1 MERIRKTEFWVV
13 TGGYLLVIFTMIFPS
28 LYTDGAAH
36 AGWLEERFLVN
47 NLEFDGFMHFL
58 MPKMLIATV
67 SYLTF
72 VALNNW
78 LVPFFFE
85 KKDGLAWGIILGLGV
100 LLFYW
105 GMLTI
110 AFTWRFGYILG
121 YRSLGSFYNIC
132 GWRAFIVTFSAVLGY
147 VVYHLVKLLYFRYM
161 HDVLLEKKIWKRIPS
176 DVLLL
181 AVIWIIL
188 IFFMAADN
196 RPARVQLVGWVG
208 LAYIIA
214 YVGYRRFVFEPLYR
228 KEQSIKKLLPAL
240 ALIVAST
247 SLFACVAAD
256 AATRIN
262 NMTSIN
268 VAIISCNI
276 LLVIPLAWGVSYSR
290 LSRKNE
296 VLNLEK
302 ALGRSS
308 ANLDFLRSQINP
320 HFLFNALNTLYGT
333 ALQENAPRTS
343 EGVQKLGDMMR
354 FMLHENNQEK
364 IELDKEVGYLQNY
377 IALQKLRTQASPDIK
392 IEVNINEANCE
403 HDIAPMLLIPF
414 VENAFKHGIS
424 LRNRSWIVVSL
435 SCDKDHIYFDAY
447 NSVHLKP
454 DNDPEKHS
462 LGIGLANVRNR
473 LQLLYPG
480 RHELS
485 IRETASEFFV
495 HLTIKTK

>member
-1 MERIRKTEFWVV
+1 MDKIRKTEFWLA
-13 TGGYLLVIFTMIFPS
+13 TAIYLLVIFAMIFPT
-28 LYTDGAAH
+28 LFNEGAGYGYYLAD
-36 AGWLEERFLVN
+36 RFEKN
-47 NLEFDGFMHFL
+47 HMAYDGFLHYL
-58 MPKMLIATV
+58 MPRMLIATV
-67 SYLTF
+67 SYVTF
-72 VALNNW
+72 VAINNW
-78 LVPFFFE
+78 LIPYFFERKNALWGAIFTAATMFFF
-85 KKDGLAWGIILGLGV
+85 
-100 LLFYW
+100 W

-110 AFTWRFGYILG
+110 AFTWRYGYMLG

-132 GWRAFIVTFSAVLGY
+132 CWRAFIIVFTSALGY
-147 VVYHLVKLLYFRYM
+147 VAYHLLKATYFGFVHRM
-161 HDVLLEKKIWKRIPS
+161 LVEKKIWKKVPLDIMLLVIVWALSAFIMVADSRPARFHIVLWGGMAYIVAYMAYCRYIFLPLFRKEQTFKKLVP
-176 DVLLL
+176 VLLL
-181 AVIWIIL
+181 IL
-188 IFFMAADN
+188 T
-196 RPARVQLVGWVG
+196 LS
-208 LAYIIA
+208 
-214 YVGYRRFVFEPLYR
+214 
-228 KEQSIKKLLPAL
+228 SI
-240 ALIVAST
+240 
-247 SLFACVAAD
+247 FACLLID
-256 AATRIN
+256 GFTRIGQ
-262 NMTSIN
+262 MGAIYALVVFCN
-268 VAIISCNI
+268 VMFM
-276 LLVIPLAWGVSYSR
+276 LPLAAWVSYNR

-377 IALQKLRTQASPDIK
+377 IALQKLRTQQSPDIK
-392 IEVNINEANCE
+392 IEVNINDADCT

-435 SCDKDHIYFDAY
+435 SCDENHIYFDAY
-447 NSVHLKP
+447 NSIHVKP

-462 LGIGLANVRNR
+462 LGIGLNNVRRR
-473 LQLLYPG
+473 LQLLYPN

-485 IRETASEFFV
+485 IRQTATEFFV
-495 HLTIKTK
+495 HLTITTK

>member
-1 MERIRKTEFWVV
+1 MEKIRKSEFWLV
-13 TGGYLLVIFTMIFPS
+13 TGIYLLVIFTMIFPS
-28 LYTDGAAH
+28 LYSEGA
-36 AGWLEERFLVN
+36 GYGYWLAAKFEAN
-47 NLEFDGFMHFL
+47 HMAYDGFLHFL

-72 VALNNW
+72 IALNNW
-78 LVPFFFE
+78 LIPYFFE
-85 KKDGLAWGIILGLGV
+85 KENSLWGV
-100 LLFYW
+100 LFTAGVMVFFW
-105 GMLTI
+105 GMLTV
-110 AFTWRFGYILG
+110 AFTWRYGYMLG

-132 GWRAFIVTFSAVLGY
+132 GWRAFIITFTSGLGY
-147 VVYHLVKLLYFRYM
+147 AAYHLLKAAYFRFM
-161 HDVLLEKKIWKRIPS
+161 HPLLAEKKIWKKLPLDI
-176 DVLLL
+176 VLL
-181 AVIWIIL
+181 VIAWCLSAFI
-188 IFFMAADN
+188 MVADN
-196 RPARVQLVGWVG
+196 RPARFQIVLWGG
-208 LAYIIA
+208 MAYIVA
-214 YVGYRRFVFEPLYR
+214 YMAYCRYVFVPLFR
-228 KEQSIKKLLPAL
+228 KEQAFKKLVPILLLILLLSSVFACIMIDANTRIGQMGAIY
-240 ALIVAST
+240 ALI
-247 SLFACVAAD
+247 FFC
-256 AATRIN
+256 
-262 NMTSIN
+262 N
-268 VAIISCNI
+268 VMF
-276 LLVIPLAWGVSYSR
+276 LMPLAAWVTYYR

-333 ALQENAPRTS
+333 ALQENALRTS

-377 IALQKLRTQASPDIK
+377 IALQKLRTQQSPDIK
-392 IEVNINEANCE
+392 IEVNINDTDCA

-435 SCDKDHIYFDAY
+435 SCDENHIYFDAY
-447 NSVHLKP
+447 NSIHVKP

-462 LGIGLANVRNR
+462 LGIGLNNVRRR
-473 LQLLYPG
+473 LELLYPR

-485 IRETASEFFV
+485 IRQTATEFFV
-495 HLTIKTK
+495 HLTITTK

>member
-1 MERIRKTEFWVV
+1 MERIRKTEFWLV
-13 TGGYLLVIFTMIFPS
+13 TGVYLLVIFTMIFPS
-28 LYTDGAAH
+28 LYTDGAAYS
-36 AGWLEERFLVN
+36 GRLEERFLVN
-47 NLEFDGFMHFL
+47 NMEFDGFMHFL

-67 SYLTF
+67 SYLLF

-78 LVPFFFE
+78 LIPFFFE
-85 KKDGLAWGIILGLGV
+85 KNDGLAWGIILSLGV
-100 LLFYW
+100 LLTYW

-110 AFTWRFGYILG
+110 AFTWRFGYMLG
-121 YRSLGSFYNIC
+121 YRSVDSFHNLC
-132 GWRAFIVTFSAVLGY
+132 GWRAFIVTFTAALCY
-147 VVYHLVKLLYFRYM
+147 VVYHLVKLLYFRYL
-161 HDVLLEKKIWKRIPS
+161 HDVLVEKKIWKKIPL
-176 DVLLL
+176 DIMLLF
-181 AVIWIIL
+181 AFWFFA
-188 IFFMAADN
+188 IFIMVADN
-196 RPARVQLVGWVG
+196 RPARVQFVGWG
-208 LAYIIA
+208 GIAYIAAYIA
-214 YVGYRRFVFEPLYR
+214 YSRYVFQPLFR
-228 KEQSIKKLLPAL
+228 KEQPFKKLLPVL
-240 ALIVAST
+240 LLILVLSSA
-247 SLFACVAAD
+247 FACFTID
-256 AATRIN
+256 AATRIGD
-262 NMTSIN
+262 MASIYMLLIFCN
-268 VAIISCNI
+268 VMF
-276 LLVIPLAWGVSYSR
+276 VIPLAWGVSYSR